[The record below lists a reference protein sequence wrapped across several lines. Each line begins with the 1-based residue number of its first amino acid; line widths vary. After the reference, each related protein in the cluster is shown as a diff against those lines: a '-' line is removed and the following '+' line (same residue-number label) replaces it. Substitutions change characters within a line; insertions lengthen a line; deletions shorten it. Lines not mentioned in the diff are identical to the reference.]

1 MEEIIGSITAVVIAL
16 ASVLRVWLKMKANEF
31 AWPNYRKQKK
41 ALERL
46 LDEANGDLA
55 WRKLSKLAEQIGES
69 EETTRKLLV
78 EIGARRS
85 LSGRSSSYALERRR
99 PIPHVKRAANPA
111 R

>member
-1 MEEIIGSITAVVIAL
+1 MEEIIGSITAVIIAL
-16 ASVLRVWLKMKANEF
+16 ASLLGAWLKVKANAF

-41 ALERL
+41 ALRRL

-55 WRKLSKLAEQIGES
+55 WREVSMLARHIGES
-69 EETTRKLLV
+69 EETTRNLLL

-99 PIPHVKRAANPA
+99 PIPPLKRADTPT